1 VLRPLTP
8 HLHPDLLVGLH
19 TADDAAVFRLD
30 GERAIVQTLD
40 FFPPVVD
47 DPYDFGRVAAA
58 NAMSDVFAMGGEV
71 LLALN
76 VAAFPDNLPLELL
89 TRIFAGG
96 AAMVAQ
102 AGGVIAGGHTVTDR
116 EPKYGLSVTG
126 LIHPDA
132 IMRKGGAQSGDRLI
146 LTKPLGTGVIT
157 TALRSD
163 AASEE
168 DLAAAVASMATLN
181 LAASRAAR
189 AAGAHAC
196 TDITG
201 FGLVGH
207 AQEMALAGS
216 VGLRLGL
223 GRLPLLPGARR
234 YAEAGHTPGGLGRN
248 RDFFGPQV
256 ESAAHLDPSLLDL
269 VYDPETSGGLLLALA
284 PEQVA
289 AFMSML
295 APQPCWDIGAVTAGH
310 GVTLVAEA

>member
-1 VLRPLTP
+1 MLRPLTP
-8 HLHPDLLVGLH
+8 HVHADLLVGLH

-30 GERAIVQTLD
+30 GDRAIVQTLD

-76 VAAFPDNLPLELL
+76 VATFPDNLPLEIL
-89 TRIFAGG
+89 TRIFEGG

-126 LIHPDA
+126 LIRPDA
-132 IMRKGGAQSGDRLI
+132 IMRKGGAQPGDRLV

-168 DLAAAVASMATLN
+168 DVAAAVAAMTTLN

-207 AQEMALAGS
+207 AQEMALAGN
-216 VGLRLGL
+216 VGLCISLR
-223 GRLPLLPGARR
+223 RLPLLPGAQR
-234 YAEAGHTPGGLGRN
+234 YADAGHTPGGLGRN
-248 RDFFGPQV
+248 RDYFGPQV
-256 ESAAHLDPSLLDL
+256 GSTANLEPVLLDL
-269 VYDPETSGGLLLALA
+269 AYDPETSGGLLLAI
-284 PEQVA
+284 PPDQVPTFTEA
-289 AFMSML
+289 L
-295 APQPCWDIGAVTAGH
+295 APQPCWAIGEVTVGH
-310 GVTLVAEA
+310 GVTIVA

>member
-1 VLRPLTP
+1 VLRPLTL
-8 HLHPDLLVGLH
+8 HHHPDLLVGLH

-30 GERAIVQTLD
+30 GERALVQTLD

-76 VAAFPDNLPLELL
+76 VAAFPDNLPLEIL
-89 TRIFAGG
+89 TRIFEGG

-102 AGGVIAGGHTVTDR
+102 AGGVIAGGHTVSDR
-116 EPKYGLSVTG
+116 EPKYGLCVTG
-126 LIHPDA
+126 MVRPDA
-132 IMRKGGAQSGDRLI
+132 IMRKGGAQPGDRLL

-163 AASEE
+163 AAGEA
-168 DLAAAVASMATLN
+168 DVAAAVASMTTLN
-181 LAASRAAR
+181 QAAAR
-189 AAGAHAC
+189 AALAASAHAC

-216 VGLRLGL
+216 VGLRLSL

-234 YAEAGHTPGGLGRN
+234 YAEGGYIPGGLGRN
-248 RDFFGPQV
+248 HDFFGPQV
-256 ESAAHLDPSLLDL
+256 STGAGLDPLLLDL
-269 VYDPETSGGLLLALA
+269 VYDPETSGGLLLAVA

-289 AFMSML
+289 AFMDML
-295 APQPCWDIGAVTAGH
+295 LPQPCWEVGEVTVGR
-310 GVTLVAEA
+310 GVTLVA